1 MLVATERALRIFIE
15 GPSLANPLK
24 PLPKNQF
31 DFWQA
36 QHLLVRAG
44 FGGTPEQA
52 RALAE
57 LGLEKAVAYL
67 VEYDTLAAPTGRAFD
82 ANIMRPPT
90 AEERALQE
98 RARRDNDEEL
108 RAQIQRARQDRERGD
123 REQLREMQKWWLQ
136 RMIETG
142 RPLEEKLTLFWHGH
156 FATGYRTIED
166 SFHMQAQ
173 NEFFRANANGNFR
186 TLVHGIL
193 HDPAMLEYLDSDEN
207 RRRSPNENLA
217 RELMELFTL
226 GEGHAY
232 SERDIKEGARALT
245 GWTFRDDA
253 FFFDPAQHDPTS
265 KSILGRNGE
274 FGGLEFADIILAREE
289 CASFICRKLYR
300 FFVNDAPT
308 LTPTDLLAIAGLA
321 KTLRNSRYE
330 LKPVLTQLFQSSH
343 FYAPEN
349 RLAVVKSPMQLM
361 VQSIRSLRCPSRELA
376 SLISAGDLM
385 GQQLMQPP
393 SVKGWDGGRAW
404 INTSTLFVRHNVLVY
419 LLTGHR
425 PEIYDWMATT
435 DGFDAM
441 HLVTGLQRADASID
455 TKEAVV
461 YLLRFA
467 LGAEPRPER
476 VAQLLRF
483 LKSRGDRIDNDRLL
497 ALLALISAMPEYQ
510 LC

>member
-1 MLVATERALRIFIE
+1 M
-15 GPSLANPLK
+15 ANPLK

-36 QHLLVRAG
+36 QHLMVRAG

-52 RALAE
+52 RALSE
-57 LGLEKAVAYL
+57 LGLEKAVSYL
-67 VEYDTLAAPTGRAFD
+67 VEYESLPSPPAREFD

-90 AEERALQE
+90 AEERALQQ
-98 RARRDNDEEL
+98 RAQRDNDEAL
-108 RAQIQRARQDRERGD
+108 RAQIQRARQERERGD
-123 REQLREMQKWWLQ
+123 REQLREIQKWWMQ
-136 RMIETG
+136 RMIESG

-166 SFHMQAQ
+166 SFHMVAQ
-173 NEFFRANANGNFR
+173 NAFLRAHANGNFR

-193 HDPAMLEYLDSDEN
+193 RDPAMLEYLDSDEN

-232 SERDIKEGARALT
+232 TERDIKEGARALT

-253 FFFDPAQHDPTS
+253 FYFDSAQHDPTS
-265 KSILGRNGE
+265 KSILGRSGE
-274 FGGLEFADIILAREE
+274 FGGDEFADILLAREE
-289 CASFICRKLYR
+289 CSIFICTKLYR

-308 LTPTDLLAIAGLA
+308 LTSDDRLAITGLA
-321 KTLRNSRYE
+321 KTLRTSKYE
-330 LKPVLTQLFQSSH
+330 LKPVLTQLFQSAQ
-343 FYAPEN
+343 FYATQN
-349 RLAVVKSPMQLM
+349 RLAVVKSPMQLI
-361 VQSIRSLRCPSRELA
+361 VQAIRSFHCPSRELA
-376 SLISAGDLM
+376 SLVSAGDLM
-385 GQQLMQPP
+385 GQQLLQPP

-404 INTSTLFVRHNVLVY
+404 INTSTLFVRHNILVY

-425 PEIYDWMATT
+425 PEQYDWLAAS
-435 DGFDAM
+435 DDFDAM
-441 HLVTGLQRADASID
+441 HLVAGLQRTD
-455 TKEAVV
+455 TPLDPKETVV

-476 VAQLLRF
+476 VTQLLKF
-483 LKSRGDRIDNDRLL
+483 LEGRGNRVDNDRIL